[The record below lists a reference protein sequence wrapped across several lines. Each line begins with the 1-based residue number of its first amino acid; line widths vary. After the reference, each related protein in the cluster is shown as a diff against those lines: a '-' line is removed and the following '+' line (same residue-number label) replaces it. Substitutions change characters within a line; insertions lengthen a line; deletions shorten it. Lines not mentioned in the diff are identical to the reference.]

1 MFVGVVRLLRLFS
14 KRLHGS
20 FLDWVGNS
28 LIRGKEVENTI
39 ENMTKTIEINQLEKL
54 KLVRNIEEFT
64 EFSEDS
70 TYNK

>member
-1 MFVGVVRLLRLFS
+1 M
-14 KRLHGS
+14 
-20 FLDWVGNS
+20 DWVGNN
-28 LIRGKEVENTI
+28 LIRGKEVKNTI